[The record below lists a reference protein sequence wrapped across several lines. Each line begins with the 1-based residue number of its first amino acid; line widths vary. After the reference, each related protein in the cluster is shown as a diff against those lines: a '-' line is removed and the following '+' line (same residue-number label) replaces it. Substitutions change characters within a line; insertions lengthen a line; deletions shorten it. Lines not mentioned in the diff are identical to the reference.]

1 MVRIDKYLWAIRT
14 FKTRTDA
21 ADACKSGKV
30 KVNGMEAKPAKD
42 IKAGDTI
49 EIRRNNVHFT
59 FKVIAELENR
69 QPAKNVALYAE
80 NITPQS
86 ELDKLYAP
94 KESIAFYRDRGTGRP
109 TKKERRDIDS
119 LLDGFFDYTDEAETD

>member
-1 MVRIDKYLWAIRT
+1 MVRLDKYLWAIRT

-42 IKAGDTI
+42 IKPGDLI
-49 EIRRNNVHFT
+49 EIRRINIHFT

-80 NITPQS
+80 NITPQC
-86 ELDKLYAP
+86 ELDKMNIP
-94 KESIAFYRDRGTGRP
+94 KENIAFYRDRGTGRP

-119 LLDGFFDYTDEAETD
+119 LLDGFFDYQEND

>member
-1 MVRIDKYLWAIRT
+1 
-14 FKTRTDA
+14 
-21 ADACKSGKV
+21 
-30 KVNGMEAKPAKD
+30 MEAKPAKD

-94 KESIAFYRDRGTGRP
+94 KENIAFYRDRGTGRP

-119 LLDGFFDYTDEAETD
+119 LLDGFFDYSDDSDID